1 MLRNVKTEDK
11 LLTRGKSYGV
21 EQGQSVN
28 KIKCPFKLSRRI
40 AP

>member
-1 MLRNVKTEDK
+1 MLQHVKVGDK

-40 AP
+40 AH